1 MTLGPSA
8 RPEWRAAAFTEELSA
23 LRARL
28 EELTGAPS
36 PDPFELTQDLS
47 TAYEELR
54 VADEEIRSQQEHI
67 LGLLTDQ
74 RRLAQQHERLFALI
88 PVPVLTTDRAGAV
101 RTANAAAAALLGLGL
116 TRLVGKPIATFVTPE
131 DRPALRQVLA
141 RHLPRTGGLR
151 HTLTLRSRDGREL
164 QVEAVASVL
173 PGEPVELTWMLLA
186 ADNERPGGT
195 PAALPE
201 ALVRLAALGAEVA
214 DLHELASAA
223 AQACQDVLGPRVAVS
238 VTFGD
243 PASPDVLATSS
254 ATAQEA
260 DGAQVVAG
268 EGPCATAWATGALVR
283 SDDLAADP
291 RWPRLHDRVPDQA
304 QGAVCAVL
312 QVGESV
318 VGALNV
324 YTVSTVPLEELV
336 DSVALLAAAVGTAV
350 HELRVGE
357 ELRSVA
363 DHLEA
368 ALASRGVIDQA
379 KGVVMADKRCTAD
392 EAFQHLV
399 DISSSSHVKLRDVA
413 QGIVDRVAGGGQ
425 RNHGH
430 DVG

>member
-8 RPEWRAAAFTEELSA
+8 RPEWRSAAFTEELSA
-23 LRARL
+23 LRTRL
-28 EELTGAPS
+28 EELTGAPAA

-88 PVPVLTTDRAGAV
+88 PVPVLTTDRAGVV

-131 DRPALRQVLA
+131 ERPALRQRLA
-141 RHLPRTGGLR
+141 LHSPEAGGLR
-151 HTLTLRSRDGREL
+151 HTVTLRSRDGREL
-164 QVEAVASVL
+164 RVEAVASVL
-173 PGEPVELTWMLLA
+173 PGEPVELSWMLLA
-186 ADNERPGGT
+186 SGNERPGGA
-195 PAALPE
+195 PSALPE
-201 ALVRLAALGAEVA
+201 ALVGLAALGTEVG
-214 DLHELASAA
+214 DLRGLASAA
-223 AQACQDVLGPRVAVS
+223 TQICQDVLGPEVAVS
-238 VTFGD
+238 IALGD
-243 PASPDVLATSS
+243 PASPEVLATSS
-254 ATAQEA
+254 TTAQEA

-268 EGPCATAWATGALVR
+268 EGPCATAYATGATVL
-283 SDDLAADP
+283 SENLAADP
-291 RWPRLHDRVPDQA
+291 RWPRLQDRLPDEV
-304 QGAVCAVL
+304 QGAVCAAL
-312 QVGESV
+312 EVGEAV

-324 YTVSTVPLEELV
+324 YTASTVPLEELV

-379 KGVVMADKRCTAD
+379 KGIVMADKRCTAE

-399 DISSSSHVKLRDVA
+399 DISSSSHVKVREVA
-413 QGIVDRVAGGGQ
+413 QGIVDRVTGGGT
-425 RNHGH
+425 RGRP
-430 DVG
+430 